1 MPEPIADIDYI
12 HLSLRDMAVDIDL
25 LDELP
30 GNPRVGAIDAIA
42 ASLEQFG
49 QVKPIVVHPNGD
61 GRFTILAGN
70 HTTMA
75 ARSLGWDYLACVVGD
90 EMDDTE
96 AAAFA
101 LVDNRVSE
109 LGHTD
114 EVLLNDF
121 IVDVANVY
129 PELFEVVGWDDFEIA
144 SMASG
149 STVTYEEG
157 ESRKGFVSPTILT
170 GPSAPLPT
178 YSPPPAA
185 TVIPIAVADAEADSG
200 SRLVAPAGTD
210 TMSTVVSGV
219 GGATSQNANAKKA
232 QMQYSLVFDD
242 ATQMGRW
249 WDFIR
254 FLRSSSVYEGD
265 TITARLMQFADIH
278 GDF

>member
-1 MPEPIADIDYI
+1 MPEIDYI
-12 HLSLRDMAVDIDL
+12 HSSLRDMAVDIDL

-30 GNPRVGAIDAIA
+30 GNPRVGDIEAIA

-75 ARSLGWDYLACVVGD
+75 ARSLGWEYIACVIGD
-90 EMDDTE
+90 DMDETE

-101 LVDNRVSE
+101 LVDNRVAE

-114 EVLLNDF
+114 EALLTDF
-121 IVDVANVY
+121 IVDVADVY
-129 PELFEVVGWDDFEIA
+129 TELFEVVGWDDFEIA
-144 SMASG
+144 SMSSG
-149 STVTYEEG
+149 GSVTYEEG
-157 ESRKGFVSPTILT
+157 ESRKGFVSPTIVT
-170 GPSAPLPT
+170 GPAAPP
-178 YSPPPAA
+178 PPIAPPAA
-185 TVIPIAVADAEADSG
+185 PTVVPVAVADAEADSG
-200 SRLVAPAGTD
+200 SRLVAPQGTD
-210 TMSTVVSGV
+210 TMATVVSGV

-242 ATQMGRW
+242 AAQMGRW

-254 FLRSSSVYEGD
+254 FLRSSPVYEGD

-278 GDF
+278 GEF

>member
-1 MPEPIADIDYI
+1 MLEIDYI
-12 HLSLRDMAVDIDL
+12 HSSLRDMAVDIDL

-30 GNPRVGAIDAIA
+30 GNPRVGDIDAIA

-49 QVKPIVVHPNGD
+49 QIKPIVVHPNGD

-75 ARSLGWDYLACVVGD
+75 ARSLGWEYIACVVGD
-90 EMDDTE
+90 DMDETE

-101 LVDNRVSE
+101 LVDNRVAE

-114 EVLLNDF
+114 EALLTEF
-121 IVDVANVY
+121 IVDVADVY
-129 PELFEVVGWDDFEIA
+129 TELFEVVGWDDFEIA
-144 SMASG
+144 SMSSG
-149 STVTYEEG
+149 GSVTYEEG
-157 ESRKGFVSPTILT
+157 ESRKGFVSPTIVT
-170 GPSAPLPT
+170 GPAAPP
-178 YSPPPAA
+178 PPIAPPAA
-185 TVIPIAVADAEADSG
+185 PTVVPVAVADAEADSG
-200 SRLVAPAGTD
+200 SRLVAPQGTD
-210 TMSTVVSGV
+210 TMATVVSGV

-242 ATQMGRW
+242 AAQMGRW